1 MRKIVIHR
9 PGSYDRL
16 EWADCPDLTAPPD
29 GVVVGVEAIGVNYAD
44 CMVRMGLY
52 QSAKDF
58 VGWPITP
65 GFEVTGRVVSV
76 GPDVQDLAVGDAVL
90 AVTLFNGYATQ
101 VAVRRPY
108 VFRLPDNV
116 DPVAMA
122 GFPAV
127 FLTAYFALFEL
138 AHPRPGSKILI
149 HSAAGGVGTA
159 LVQLAQV
166 AGCEVT
172 GVVGAAHKLET
183 LARLGVDHAIDKS
196 NEPLWDRAKHV
207 APDGFDVICD
217 ANGVATL
224 ADSYAHLRRAGKL
237 VVYGFHTMI
246 PRRGGRPNWLKLI
259 VDYLRTPRF
268 NPLDMTTQSRSVL
281 AFNLSYLFDRLD
293 FLAEAM
299 ATLMGWLA
307 EGKIRPAPVERFSF
321 ADVADAHRRIE
332 SGQSVGKLVLLA

>member
-9 PGSYDRL
+9 SGSYHRL
-16 EWADCPDLTAPPD
+16 QLEDAPPLQPTPD
-29 GVVVGVEAIGVNYAD
+29 GVVVAVEACGVNYAD

-65 GFEVTGRVVSV
+65 GFEVTGRVSAIGADIHDLSV
-76 GPDVQDLAVGDAVL
+76 GDRVL
-90 AVTLFNGYATQ
+90 AVTLFNGYATE

-108 VFRLPDNV
+108 VFRLPSSV

-138 AHPRPGSKILI
+138 AHPRPGAKILI
-149 HSAAGGVGTA
+149 HSAAGGVGSA

-172 GVVGAAHKLET
+172 GVVGATHKLET
-183 LARLGVDHAIDKS
+183 LAQLGVDHAIDKS
-196 NEPLWDRAKHV
+196 KEPLWTRAESI
-207 APDGFDVICD
+207 APDGYDVICD

-224 ADSYAHLRRAGKL
+224 AESYAHLRRAGKL

-246 PRRGGRPNWLKLI
+246 PRRGGRPNWLKLAF
-259 VDYLRTPRF
+259 DYLRTPRF

-293 FLAEAM
+293 FLALAM
-299 ATLMGWLA
+299 NELMTWVEEGRIHPATVECFPLA
-307 EGKIRPAPVERFSF
+307 S
-321 ADVADAHRRIE
+321 VADAHRRIE
-332 SGQSVGKLVLLA
+332 SGQSVGKLVLLP